1 MSIFFQ
7 VIGGSGSGAV
17 GCLDFGYC
25 TSSKRFPVR
34 HGSSTSCWLSEA
46 LSATD
51 EAFKPQLART
61 CSRSVCIF
69 ARRYSVEQTWVMAK
83 LTEEH
88 WRPGDAE
95 ADTGSDTW
103 RLVSETYPSCWKID
117 WICSSKHAQV
127 EENQWI
133 SMDYPWID
141 LHWMA
146 TEPHCSHHFA
156 LGDAWSAMGKQGFDS
171 RTALAN
177 VACHQ
182 PGICW
187 IGWKIS
193 KASSGTSNMFNESEG
208 FSRPLDFHLYTC
220 FYWYVHEISIDIHV
234 KVPLGENL
242 QHLELHP
249 DDGVMFHIIW
259 HEPMVFQI
267 MLAYGVVWKKWYT
280 PWHSPYITIYHA
292 GSTSLPKVNEP
303 WWVVVAYWPSLALN
317 KPWWLGSQ
325 RSGPRRP
332 STPVA
337 RQKHLHRRRRWWRK
351 PLPQRS
357 ALGQASH
364 GEWRFHA
371 GLANEHGDVMALSW
385 GFQLVYDGGYY
396 DLGVATWDIPPKMT
410 FFFKNII
417 NSRIGGCALSTAIRF
432 AKERS
437 QSTLQESARIH
448 LKLDFGTRLFVVFW
462 RSWSITMC
470 CNHLVSCCTS
480 QGVWDRRS
488 RNSTVCYGKSLFID
502 WYIYM

>member
-1 MSIFFQ
+1 MATLTIHYWAGLPWITMSYGLLVIYLWRIKTTSFLNQPWQHGTPPCTARPGVLCPPHAIWSTLWYCQSSALAKGCDVYFVPKHHGISWAFFFQ

-208 FSRPLDFHLYTC
+208 FSRPLDFHL
-220 FYWYVHEISIDIHV
+220 HV
-234 KVPLGENL
+234 
-242 QHLELHP
+242 
-249 DDGVMFHIIW
+249 
-259 HEPMVFQI
+259 
-267 MLAYGVVWKKWYT
+267 
-280 PWHSPYITIYHA
+280 
-292 GSTSLPKVNEP
+292 ST
-303 WWVVVAYWPSLALN
+303 
-317 KPWWLGSQ
+317 G
-325 RSGPRRP
+325 
-332 STPVA
+332 
-337 RQKHLHRRRRWWRK
+337 
-351 PLPQRS
+351 
-357 ALGQASH
+357 
-364 GEWRFHA
+364 
-371 GLANEHGDVMALSW
+371 M
-385 GFQLVYDGGYY
+385 
-396 DLGVATWDIPPKMT
+396 
-410 FFFKNII
+410 
-417 NSRIGGCALSTAIRF
+417 
-432 AKERS
+432 
-437 QSTLQESARIH
+437 
-448 LKLDFGTRLFVVFW
+448 
-462 RSWSITMC
+462 
-470 CNHLVSCCTS
+470 
-480 QGVWDRRS
+480 
-488 RNSTVCYGKSLFID
+488 
-502 WYIYM
+502 YMRYP

>member
-1 MSIFFQ
+1 MAPLHALRGLVPFAPRTRFEARYGTVRAAPWRKGAMCILFLSIMGYHEHFFFQ

-156 LGDAWSAMGKQGFDS
+156 LGDAWSAMGKTGLRFPDS
-171 RTALAN
+171 
-177 VACHQ
+177 
-182 PGICW
+182 
-187 IGWKIS
+187 
-193 KASSGTSNMFNESEG
+193 
-208 FSRPLDFHLYTC
+208 
-220 FYWYVHEISIDIHV
+220 
-234 KVPLGENL
+234 LG
-242 QHLELHP
+242 
-249 DDGVMFHIIW
+249 
-259 HEPMVFQI
+259 
-267 MLAYGVVWKKWYT
+267 
-280 PWHSPYITIYHA
+280 
-292 GSTSLPKVNEP
+292 
-303 WWVVVAYWPSLALN
+303 
-317 KPWWLGSQ
+317 
-325 RSGPRRP
+325 
-332 STPVA
+332 
-337 RQKHLHRRRRWWRK
+337 
-351 PLPQRS
+351 
-357 ALGQASH
+357 
-364 GEWRFHA
+364 
-371 GLANEHGDVMALSW
+371 
-385 GFQLVYDGGYY
+385 
-396 DLGVATWDIPPKMT
+396 
-410 FFFKNII
+410 
-417 NSRIGGCALSTAIRF
+417 
-432 AKERS
+432 
-437 QSTLQESARIH
+437 
-448 LKLDFGTRLFVVFW
+448 
-462 RSWSITMC
+462 
-470 CNHLVSCCTS
+470 
-480 QGVWDRRS
+480 
-488 RNSTVCYGKSLFID
+488 
-502 WYIYM
+502 